1 MSSDYF
7 AFGALDPAIQRTK
20 ELLWP
25 FNLGVWLRLAV
36 ISLLVGG
43 GVGGF
48 NPGTSYTMDQ
58 PPFGMG
64 EMPFSFPTEAFPM
77 VPFLIIGLII
87 AIAIVALIFMYLSSV
102 FQFVFVDCL
111 SSGNISLSRTFG
123 ERTGKG
129 LRLLL
134 FNVGVVAIAIAVI
147 IAIAIGLFAGGGPS
161 NIAAVLVFIPVIL
174 VLALIM
180 GIILLFTIDFV
191 VPVMVRDDCG
201 VLEGWGRVYAFTTAN
216 LLQSFL
222 YIVAKFILSI
232 VAGIVMLILI
242 LISWAVIAIP
252 FVAIGL
258 ALYAAFGI
266 GVMIVLVLLVPFL
279 IIAIPVALVI
289 SVPFNTFFRY
299 YSLLV
304 LARFSPEHDLLP
316 AAPA

>member
-36 ISLLVGG
+36 ISFFVGS

-48 NPGTSYTMDQ
+48 NPGTVYSTDQ

-64 EMPFSFPTEAFPM
+64 EMPFSFPTEAFPAA
-77 VPFLIIGLII
+77 PFVILGLII
-87 AIAIVALIFMYLSSV
+87 AIAIVAIIFMYLSSV

-111 SSGNISLSRTFG
+111 SSSNISLSRTFG

-134 FNVGVVAIAIAVI
+134 FDVGVVAIVILAIG
-147 IAIAIGLFAGGGPS
+147 AIAIGLFAGGGPS
-161 NIAAVLVFIPVIL
+161 NFFAVLIFVPVVIVIAIL
-174 VLALIM
+174 L

-201 VLEGWGRVYAFTTAN
+201 VLEGWRRVYALTTAE

-232 VAGIVMLILI
+232 VAGIAMLILVI
-242 LISWAVIAIP
+242 LAWAVIAIP
-252 FVAIGL
+252 FVVIGIALTAALAIGWAVL
-258 ALYAAFGI
+258 
-266 GVMIVLVLLVPFL
+266 LVLLIPFL
-279 IIAIPVALVI
+279 IIAVPVALII
-289 SVPFNTFFRY
+289 SVPFTTFFRY

-304 LARFSPEHDLLP
+304 LASFSPEHDLLP
-316 AAPA
+316 PAPA